1 MPHHIISR
9 TTYLIIYVILLVLM
23 VLTVATAYM
32 ELGAWHLIVA
42 MLIAVIKAVLIL
54 LYFMHLL
61 YSGRAI
67 ILYAFLGFAFLAVLL
82 VLSISDYLTR
92 GWIGAF

>member
-9 TTYLIIYVILLVLM
+9 TTYLIVYLILLVLM
-23 VLTVATAYM
+23 VLTVGTAYID
-32 ELGAWHLIVA
+32 LGAWHLIIA
-42 MLIAVIKAVLIL
+42 MTIAVVKAILIL
-54 LYFMHLL
+54 LYFMHLR

>member
-9 TTYLIIYVILLVLM
+9 TTYFVIYLILLVLM

-32 ELGAWHLIVA
+32 ELDGLHLLVA
-42 MLIAVIKAVLIL
+42 MVIAVIKAVLIL
-54 LYFMHLL
+54 LYFMHLR

-67 ILYAFLGFAFLAVLL
+67 LVYAFLGFAFLMVLL